1 MKALNKLQELSK
13 TLKQLDI
20 EHSGKEAELMIRY
33 GLGMSLVDLLKD
45 NPEISDAQNMVIDN
59 MVNRRRRRE
68 PLQYILGDTD
78 FLGLKISVGPG
89 VLIPRPETELMGE
102 YVVKAL
108 SSQLSALSSKNRYT
122 SILDLCTGS
131 GCLALAIAQSFPES
145 SITAVDISEDAL
157 HYARNNAELNNI
169 NNIKFLK
176 GHLFNVLENDISFDF
191 IISNPP
197 YIRSMAIEALQPE
210 IKDWEPVNALDGGD
224 DGMDFYRKIISEAR
238 GYLKDNGT
246 IMFEL
251 GIDCADSVAVM
262 FEESGYSQITIKKDY
277 AGIERIISA
286 QK

>member
-102 YVVKAL
+102 YAVKAL